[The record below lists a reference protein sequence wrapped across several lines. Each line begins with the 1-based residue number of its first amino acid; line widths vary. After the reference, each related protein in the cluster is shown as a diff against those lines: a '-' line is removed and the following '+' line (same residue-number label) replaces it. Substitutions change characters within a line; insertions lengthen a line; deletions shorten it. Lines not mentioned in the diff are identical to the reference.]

1 LWVRDLLHNTQA
13 GLDAAAT
20 EDQPDPEEEP
30 SAVLPQMERQPF
42 EHVDYIMLLFHNE
55 QDFQQACERLQIRK
69 VQITYPGGKTK
80 VGLGRC
86 VDGAKAMRMM
96 TESEA

>member
-1 LWVRDLLHNTQA
+1 MRYCLIVNPYSRGGRGRALAERCITALARRGCLH
-13 GLDAAAT
+13 DT
-20 EDQPDPEEEP
+20 EF
-30 SAVLPQMERQPF
+30 V
-42 EHVDYIMLLFHNE
+42 

-69 VQITYPGGKTK
+69 VQITYPGGRTK

-96 TESEA
+96 MEGRG